1 MCRLCEMAKNIQEY
15 RTLIDKMAEEDNARL
30 DYSKEL
36 SQRLGFISKSCY
48 SSANTHAAGY
58 YPFFEARMAYAV
70 PANYFQNIFLDGEKL
85 GNSFSHGSMRSVFFA
100 GDRLM
105 LFSKNV
111 NFRDGKEF
119 FTSYLLLSFGPNEY
133 EIKFENLGENLGFAI
148 SVSTTK
154 QMKNLITGA
163 EEKKN
168 IRFAFV
174 HSPVKG
180 RIVTREKV
188 LTSAQFKSIY
198 SKYLGGPQMRSASID
213 LEGYAITVPHFAP
226 HPYLLQLREKFGYQ
240 SNREFQ
246 ERVHEYF
253 AAHCQKFSRL

>member
-1 MCRLCEMAKNIQEY
+1 MCRLCDITKELQDYKS
-15 RTLIDKMAEEDNARL
+15 LIDKMAEEDDARL
-30 DYSKEL
+30 DSSKEL
-36 SQRLGFISKSCY
+36 SSQLGFISKSCY
-48 SSANTHAAGY
+48 SSAGTRVAGY
-58 YPFFEARMAYAV
+58 YPLFEARMAYAV

-85 GNSFSHGSMRSVFFA
+85 GNSFSHGSMRSVFFV
-100 GDRLM
+100 GDRLT

-111 NFRDGKEF
+111 NFRNGREF
-119 FTSYLLLSFGPNEY
+119 FTSYLLLLFEPNEY
-133 EIKFENLGENLGFAI
+133 EIKFENEGFAI

-154 QMKNLITGA
+154 QMNNLVTGA

-168 IRFAFV
+168 VRFTFV
-174 HSPVKG
+174 HSPVRG
-180 RIVTREKV
+180 RIVTRKRV

-246 ERVHEYF
+246 EHVHEYF
-253 AAHCQKFSRL
+253 AAHYQKFGLL